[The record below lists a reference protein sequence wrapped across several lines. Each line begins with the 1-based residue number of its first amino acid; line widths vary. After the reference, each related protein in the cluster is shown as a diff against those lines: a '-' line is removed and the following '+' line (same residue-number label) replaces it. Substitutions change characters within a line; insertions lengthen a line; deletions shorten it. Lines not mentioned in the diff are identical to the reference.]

1 LVNLSRIRETR
12 AYQLSIFSKTNESLL
27 KNSLDHINFKENYDV
42 LLGPEIGS
50 IMIQGRAGGTGDKFN
65 LGEATLTKCIVKF
78 QEKTGY
84 SYHLGRNLIKSEYGA
99 ILDALMQIES
109 YHSKLLIYVKEF
121 QEQIQKEKI
130 KIIADSSES
139 KVDFFTMVRGD

>member
-1 LVNLSRIRETR
+1 MLRPEWI
-12 AYQLSIFSKTNESLL
+12 SIFSKTNESLL

-139 KVDFFTMVRGD
+139 KVDFFYYG

>member
-1 LVNLSRIRETR
+1 MLRPEWI
-12 AYQLSIFSKTNESLL
+12 SIFSKTNESLL

-121 QEQIQKEKI
+121 QEQKQKKKI

>member
-1 LVNLSRIRETR
+1 MLRPEWI
-12 AYQLSIFSKTNESLL
+12 SIFSKTNESLL

-130 KIIADSSES
+130 KIIADFSES

>member
-1 LVNLSRIRETR
+1 MLRPEWI
-12 AYQLSIFSKTNESLL
+12 SIFSKTNESLL

-50 IMIQGRAGGTGDKFN
+50 IMIQGRAGGSGDKFN

-130 KIIADSSES
+130 KIIADFSES

>member
-1 LVNLSRIRETR
+1 MLRPEWI
-12 AYQLSIFSKTNESLL
+12 SIFSKTNESLL

-50 IMIQGRAGGTGDKFN
+50 IMIQGRAGGSGDKFN

-109 YHSKLLIYVKEF
+109 YHSKLLMYVKEF
-121 QEQIQKEKI
+121 QEEIQKEKT
-130 KIIADSSES
+130 KIIAGSSES

>member
-1 LVNLSRIRETR
+1 MLRPEWI
-12 AYQLSIFSKTNESLL
+12 SIFSKTNESLL

-50 IMIQGRAGGTGDKFN
+50 NMIQGRAGGTGDKFN

>member
-1 LVNLSRIRETR
+1 MLRPEWI
-12 AYQLSIFSKTNESLL
+12 SIFSKTNESLL

-42 LLGPEIGS
+42 LSGPEIGS

>member
-1 LVNLSRIRETR
+1 MLRPEWI
-12 AYQLSIFSKTNESLL
+12 SIFSKTSEDLL

-109 YHSKLLIYVKEF
+109 YNSKLLMYVKEF
-121 QEQIQKEKI
+121 QEEIQKEKT
-130 KIIADSSES
+130 KIIAGSSES

>member
-1 LVNLSRIRETR
+1 MLRPEWI
-12 AYQLSIFSKTNESLL
+12 SIFSKTNESLL

>member
-1 LVNLSRIRETR
+1 MLRPEWIP
-12 AYQLSIFSKTNESLL
+12 IFSKTSEDLL

-42 LLGPEIGS
+42 LLGPEVGS

-109 YHSKLLIYVKEF
+109 YHSKLLMYVKEF
-121 QEQIQKEKI
+121 QEEIQKEKT
-130 KIIADSSES
+130 KIIAGSSES

>member
-1 LVNLSRIRETR
+1 MLRPEWI
-12 AYQLSIFSKTNESLL
+12 SIFSKTSEDLL

-109 YHSKLLIYVKEF
+109 YHSKLLMYVKEF
-121 QEQIQKEKI
+121 QEEIQKEKT
-130 KIIADSSES
+130 KIIAGSSES
-139 KVDFFTMVRGD
+139 KDDFFTMVRGD

>member
-1 LVNLSRIRETR
+1 MLRPEWI
-12 AYQLSIFSKTNESLL
+12 SIFSKTNESLL

-109 YHSKLLIYVKEF
+109 YHSKLLMYVKEF
-121 QEQIQKEKI
+121 QEEIQKEKT
-130 KIIADSSES
+130 KIIAGSSES